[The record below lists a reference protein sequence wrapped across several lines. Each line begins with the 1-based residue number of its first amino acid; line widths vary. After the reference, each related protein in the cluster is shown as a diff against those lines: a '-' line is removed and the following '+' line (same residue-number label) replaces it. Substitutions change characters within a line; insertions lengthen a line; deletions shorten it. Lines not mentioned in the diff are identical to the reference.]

1 MDKDKIKKLTG
12 LKIKELRKKCGYT
25 QEKLAEL
32 TEIGERNLS
41 KIECGKNFVSADT
54 LAKLTVALNIEPS
67 EIFKFEHLDEEET
80 LREELIKKLQNK
92 EIDVKLLYKIYKAL

>member
-1 MDKDKIKKLTG
+1 MDKEKIKKLTG

-41 KIECGKNFVSADT
+41 KIECGKNFVSAET
-54 LAKLTVALNIEPS
+54 LAKLTHALKVKPY
-67 EIFKFEHLDEEET
+67 EIFKFEHLDDEDI
-80 LREELIKKLQNK
+80 LREELINKLKNK
-92 EIDVKLLYKIYKAL
+92 EIDIKLLYKIYSAL